1 MRIQPRGARAF
12 FLMAAFAPMLAG
24 CGPSAP
30 EYKGPVADLSA
41 SREDIA
47 PMDAPVKAGAIQA
60 VTLGSNVEAFLKY
73 NDEGRKFA
81 ASVGA
86 GQKLLDEA
94 DPQHLVDGSI
104 NVLRRIYPKIVAVDS
119 LAAARAKKAD
129 TTFVVDIRNKAG
141 IWPGDQTTVDIDI
154 VAFDARMKPV
164 SRIVGHGAIQIKPY
178 VVPEIGLANREALSN
193 LDAKA
198 RQYFR

>member
-1 MRIQPRGARAF
+1 MRIQPHTALL
-12 FLMAAFAPMLAG
+12 FLLAIAPGLAG
-24 CGPSAP
+24 CGPTAP
-30 EYKGPVADLSA
+30 EYKGPVADLA
-41 SREDIA
+41 ATREGAA
-47 PMDAPVKAGAIQA
+47 PADAPVKAGAVQA
-60 VTLGSNVEAFLKY
+60 VTLGSNAEAFLKY
-73 NDEGRKFA
+73 NDEGRKYA

-94 DPQHLVDGSI
+94 DPQHLVDGAI

-119 LAAARAKKAD
+119 LAAARARKAD

-164 SRIVGHGAIQIKPY
+164 SRIVGHGAVQIKPY

-193 LDAKA
+193 IDAKA

>member
-1 MRIQPRGARAF
+1 MRIQPRGARAL
-12 FLMAAFAPMLAG
+12 FLMAALAPLLAG

-30 EYKGPVADLSA
+30 EYKGPVADLSVSGDVA
-41 SREDIA
+41 A
-47 PMDAPVKAGAIQA
+47 PMDAPVKAGAVQA

-73 NDEGRKFA
+73 NDEGRKYA

-119 LAAARAKKAD
+119 LEAD

-141 IWPGDQTTVDIDI
+141 IWPGDQTTIDIDI

>member
-1 MRIQPRGARAF
+1 MCVLLRGVRA
-12 FLMAAFAPMLAG
+12 LLLLSPMCLGFAG

-30 EYKGPVADLSA
+30 EYKGAVADLTA
-41 SREDIA
+41 ARDEAA
-47 PMDAPVKAGAIQA
+47 PTDAPVKAGATTA
-60 VTLGSNVEAFLKY
+60 VTFGSNVEAFLKY
-73 NDEGRKFA
+73 NDEGRKYA

-94 DPQHLVDGSI
+94 DPQTLVDGSV

-119 LAAARAKKAD
+119 LAAARARKID
-129 TTFVVDIRNKAG
+129 TTFAIDIRNKAG
-141 IWPGDQTTVDIDI
+141 VWPGDQTTVDIDI

-164 SRIVGHGAIQIKPY
+164 SRIVGRGAVQIKPY
-178 VVPEIGLANREALSN
+178 VVPEIGLANREALSS